1 MSETRFITTQA
12 LAELTAELLAAGTRV
27 VAPAE
32 AADGAVDYQ
41 VISNA
46 KDVVLD
52 ERMPRRSLR
61 GFFQPPTEQVFTWNR
76 TDSGFSLK
84 PVDLSTEPWVV
95 LGARPCDAAGAAAID
110 AVMNG
115 EPKDDLWMRRRE
127 TVTVIGL
134 ACAAMGPGCFCEL
147 VGKGPANTTGSD
159 ILLRPAQ
166 GGSIVEIVTPR
177 GQAFVEAHSAK
188 FTSTD
193 AEVQAPPKRYDPAP
207 MDRIEAW
214 LEANFND
221 EFWQELSLRC
231 LGCGTCTS
239 ICPTCYCFD
248 IVDEPV
254 GTSAGARR
262 RNWDTCQVGL
272 FTLHASGHNPR
283 PEQTNRCRQRIM
295 HKFYIYPHRHDILLC
310 TGCGRCVV
318 ACPTGV
324 NLPEILTGIA
334 GRAGEDTTMGGPA

>member
-1 MSETRFITTQA
+1 M
-12 LAELTAELLAAGTRV
+12 TAAAR
-27 VAPAE
+27 
-32 AADGAVDYQ
+32 
-41 VISNA
+41 
-46 KDVVLD
+46 
-52 ERMPRRSLR
+52 
-61 GFFQPPTEQVFTWNR
+61 
-76 TDSGFSLK
+76 
-84 PVDLSTEPWVV
+84 
-95 LGARPCDAAGAAAID
+95 AID

-115 EPKDDLWMRRRE
+115 EPKDDCGCVAVS
-127 TVTVIGL
+127 VTVIGGL
-134 ACAAMGPGCFCEL
+134 RGHGTGCFCEL
-147 VGKGPANTTGSD
+147 VARVPRTTVGF
-159 ILLRPAQ
+159 LLRPAQ
-166 GGSIVEIVTPR
+166 GGYIVEIVTPR
-177 GQAFVEAHSAK
+177 GAFVERIREVP
-188 FTSTD
+188 STA
-193 AEVQAPPKRYDPAP
+193 AEVQAPPPRYDPAP